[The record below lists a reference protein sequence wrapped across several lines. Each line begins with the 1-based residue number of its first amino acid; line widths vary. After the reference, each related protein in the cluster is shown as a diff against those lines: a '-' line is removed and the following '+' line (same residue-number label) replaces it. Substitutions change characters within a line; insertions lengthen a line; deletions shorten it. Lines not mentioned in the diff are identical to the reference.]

1 MANTKNEFMG
11 MYDEAVDLLKIFKQE
26 NDSLNKSIGVDH
38 DSSITLK
45 IRA

>member
-11 MYDEAVDLLKIFKQE
+11 MYDEAVDLLKRFKQE
-26 NDSLNKSIGVDH
+26 NDILNKSIGVDH

-45 IRA
+45 IRT